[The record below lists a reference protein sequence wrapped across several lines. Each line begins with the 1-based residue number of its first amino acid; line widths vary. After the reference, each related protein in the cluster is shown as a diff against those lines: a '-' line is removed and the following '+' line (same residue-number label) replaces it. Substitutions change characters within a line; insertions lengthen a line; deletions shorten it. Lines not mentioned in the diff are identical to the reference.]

1 MTPLSEADSDKLVKA
16 LHPDMTAAA
25 RSAVR
30 ERCDGIPLYIEEVV
44 AKLKEQPTD
53 SAYTAQVPDTLYETL
68 FARLQSGPKSLPVIG
83 AAALIGSRFDRA
95 LLSAAVDMD
104 LAEVDRVIDELVRGR
119 VILPVDDESWRF
131 HHELLREVAAEVSP
145 PTVRRKLHS
154 RIADA
159 LAGAEDSPEWPLVA
173 KHYESAERFD
183 EAAKAHRR
191 ASADARRRG
200 ALNEARGYLGR
211 ALENIGTSEPS
222 PTRDRREIAARLESG
237 FLASAALGHASTEAA
252 AEFERC
258 LQLIGPD
265 PTPELFATLNALW
278 TYYTAR
284 GDLRRGTQVAETLT
298 AKLEDLPGVTGITGV
313 LAGFRGD
320 FHTARETLE
329 KAIAGVQDMAT
340 VKVKT
345 KSYYGPN
352 DPIGGMYSF
361 LAFTRFIQGDMSGA
375 DAALEQMEARSHVA
389 GFPQGAFSLCYGRSI
404 EALLRREAGEP
415 GSLGPARRRTQFAWQ
430 AIRLRRV
437 GDGRVER
444 GECRPGARGLG
455 RRGDRSGNTRT
466 THRDVDHGRADLGR
480 IRLEDVPRLLRRGPR
495 AGADGSG

>member
-1 MTPLSEADSDKLVKA
+1 M
-16 LHPDMTAAA
+16 
-25 RSAVR
+25 
-30 ERCDGIPLYIEEVV
+30 
-44 AKLKEQPTD
+44 
-53 SAYTAQVPDTLYETL
+53 
-68 FARLQSGPKSLPVIG
+68 
-83 AAALIGSRFDRA
+83 
-95 LLSAAVDMD
+95 
-104 LAEVDRVIDELVRGR
+104 
-119 VILPVDDESWRF
+119 ILPVDEESWRF

-145 PTVRRKLHS
+145 PTVRRRLHG

-159 LAGAEDSPEWPLVA
+159 LAETTETPEWPLVA
-173 KHYESAERFD
+173 KHYEAAGRFD

-200 ALNEARGYLGR
+200 ALNEARAYLGR
-211 ALENIGTSEPS
+211 ALENIATSEPS
-222 PTRDRREIAARLESG
+222 PLRDRREIAARLESG

-298 AKLEDLPGVTGITGV
+298 AKLEGVPGVTGITGV

-320 FHTARETLE
+320 FDTARETLE
-329 KAIAGVQDMAT
+329 KAIMGVQDMT
-340 VKVKT
+340 SVRVRT

-361 LAFTRFIQGDMSGA
+361 LAFTRFVQGDLAGA
-375 DAALEQMEARSHVA
+375 DAALKQMEVRSHAA

-404 EALLRREAGEP
+404 EALLRREAGDLARSAEL
-415 GSLGPARRRTQFAWQ
+415 GAELSSLARQYDFDEWVMVGWSEESVGRALACLAAGETDPVSLAPHIETLTEVVQTWSAFDLKTFRACYDGVLARVLMAAGHREAARDCLDVALKMGQDTLIQFYDAELLRLRAHTLDDADERNRHFREAIELARRQGAHIFELRAAADYFESVGEPARATLRDA
-430 AIRLRRV
+430 AARLPADQPWPDLSR
-437 GDGRVER
+437 
-444 GECRPGARGLG
+444 ARAL
-455 RRGDRSGNTRT
+455 
-466 THRDVDHGRADLGR
+466 
-480 IRLEDVPRLLRRGPR
+480 LE
-495 AGADGSG
+495 